1 MTIKIDCYFESFIL
15 VNIQKMITIISIM
28 PKPIV
33 LPDGTV
39 ISSCDPR
46 TGQCVHPK
54 TSEQISLE
62 STKIIQILV
71 DIIDIKLNDETTILS
86 YLIRDCGESKKYIRI
101 DTNEL
106 ITLSDEYQ
114 SFLTLN
120 HLEKIVQR
128 LFEKYNGTNVNISKV
143 SQKGY
148 EHGCS
153 PFYVVRLERE
163 VINVPFTSIA
173 LAQIKYIGDGL
184 THLFF
189 SHSGSQN
196 LYQIV

>member
-1 MTIKIDCYFESFIL
+1 MNYLINYWKMIKII
-15 VNIQKMITIISIM
+15 IISIM
-28 PKPIV
+28 SNQIV

-46 TGQCVHPK
+46 TGQCVHPQ
-54 TSEQISLE
+54 TGEQISLE
-62 STKIIQILV
+62 STQIIQILV
-71 DIIDIKLNDETTILS
+71 DIINIKLNDSTTIPS
-86 YLIRDCGESKKYIRI
+86 YLIRYCRESKRYIRI
-101 DTNEL
+101 DTNEP
-106 ITLSDEYQ
+106 IILSDEYQ

-120 HLEKIVQR
+120 NLEEIVQR
-128 LFEKYNGTNVNISKV
+128 LFEKYSGKNVNISKV
-143 SQKGY
+143 SKKGY

-163 VINVPFTSIA
+163 VINVPFTSIE

-189 SHSGSQN
+189 SSYGSQN
-196 LYQIV
+196 LFQIIGE

>member
-1 MTIKIDCYFESFIL
+1 MS
-15 VNIQKMITIISIM
+15 N
-28 PKPIV
+28 PIV

-39 ISSCDPR
+39 ISSCDPQ
-46 TGQCVHPK
+46 TGQCVHPQTGEK
-54 TSEQISLE
+54 ISLE
-62 STKIIQILV
+62 STQIIQILV
-71 DIIDIKLNDETTILS
+71 DIINVKLNDETTIPS
-86 YLIRDCGESKKYIRI
+86 YLIRYCRESKRYIRI
-101 DTNEL
+101 DTNQP

-120 HLEKIVQR
+120 HLEEIVRR
-128 LFEKYNGTNVNISKV
+128 LFEKYTGTNINLSKV
-143 SQKGY
+143 SEKGY
-148 EHGCS
+148 EYGCS

-189 SHSGSQN
+189 SSYGSQN
-196 LYQIV
+196 LFQLV

>member
-1 MTIKIDCYFESFIL
+1 
-15 VNIQKMITIISIM
+15 MITIISIISN
-28 PKPIV
+28 PTV

-46 TGQCVHPK
+46 TGQCVHPQ
-54 TSEQISLE
+54 TGEQISLE
-62 STKIIQILV
+62 STQIIQILV
-71 DIIDIKLNDETTILS
+71 DIINIKLNDSTTIPS
-86 YLIRDCGESKKYIRI
+86 YLIRYCRESKRYIRI
-101 DTNEL
+101 DTNEP
-106 ITLSDEYQ
+106 IILSDEYQ

-120 HLEKIVQR
+120 NLEEIVQR
-128 LFEKYNGTNVNISKV
+128 LFEKYSGKNVNISKV
-143 SQKGY
+143 SKKGY

-163 VINVPFTSIA
+163 VINVPFTSIE

-189 SHSGSQN
+189 SSYGSQN
-196 LYQIV
+196 LFQIIGE